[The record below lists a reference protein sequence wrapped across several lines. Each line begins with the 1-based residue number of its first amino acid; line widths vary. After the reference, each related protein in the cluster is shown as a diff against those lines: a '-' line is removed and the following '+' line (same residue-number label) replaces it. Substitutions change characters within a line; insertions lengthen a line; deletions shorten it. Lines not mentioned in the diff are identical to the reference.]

1 MALSFVDSESYGA
14 NNHSSSNTA
23 RILKSQELVSKSELG
38 QQQRKKIHGKVVAT
52 RDWQKL

>member
-1 MALSFVDSESYGA
+1 MALSFVDSESCGA

-23 RILKSQELVSKSELG
+23 SILKSQELVSKSELG